1 MKRLN
6 SMLLALAKPVLCLF
20 PLFFWSFFLQS
31 PILIS
36 FARSAPLRALLMF
49 VNVGDGATS
58 DLYFALLLALL
69 IVYLCYAISIWSQK
83 AALGFR
89 CIIYFILVTSFIARK
104 FLLVEFGLQLTPSTF
119 SLLQE
124 TNGHEVSGFLDIF
137 ILSKIGLKYLL
148 IAIGLYLI
156 VFASDMLY
164 VRKMIATK
172 CSEKMKLVFGGI
184 IGLVF
189 VMCVPAIRG
198 GMNSSCKFLGD
209 NLRFQQY
216 NVLC

>member
-6 SMLLALAKPVLCLF
+6 SMLLTLAKPVLCLF
-20 PLFFWSFFLQS
+20 PLFFWSFFFQS

-49 VNVGDGATS
+49 VNVGDGATR
-58 DLYFALLLALL
+58 DLYFSLLLSLL
-69 IVYLCYAISIWSQK
+69 LVYLCYAISISIWSQK

-104 FLLVEFGLQLTPSTF
+104 FLLVEFGLLLAPSTF

-124 TNGHEVSGFLDIF
+124 TNGHEVSGFLDIY

-156 VFASDMLY
+156 VIASDILY

-172 CSEKMKLVFGGI
+172 CSEKMKTVFGGI

-189 VMCVPAIRG
+189 VMFI
-198 GMNSSCKFLGD
+198 
-209 NLRFQQY
+209 
-216 NVLC
+216 LC

>member
-1 MKRLN
+1 MKRIN
-6 SMLLALAKPVLCLF
+6 SVLKLLAKPVLCLF
-20 PLFFWSFFLQS
+20 PLFFWAFFLQS

-36 FARSAPLRALLMF
+36 FARTVPLRALLMF
-49 VNVGDGATS
+49 VNISDGATS
-58 DLYFALLLALL
+58 DLYFALMLAIL
-69 IVYLCYAISIWSQK
+69 VVWLCYAISMWSQK

-89 CIIYFILVTSFIARK
+89 CVLYLVLVTTFIARK

-124 TNGHEVSGFLDIF
+124 TNGHEVSGFLDIY

-156 VFASDMLY
+156 VFASDILY

-172 CSEKMKLVFGGI
+172 CLEKMKLVLGGI
-184 IGLVF
+184 IGLVL
-189 VMCVPAIRG
+189 VMSVPAIRG
-198 GMNSSCKFLGD
+198 GMNSSCNSQVVNRHFL
-209 NLRFQQY
+209 RY
-216 NVLC
+216 NAHC

>member
-1 MKRLN
+1 
-6 SMLLALAKPVLCLF
+6 
-20 PLFFWSFFLQS
+20 
-31 PILIS
+31 
-36 FARSAPLRALLMF
+36 MF

-69 IVYLCYAISIWSQK
+69 IVYLCYAISIWSKK

-156 VFASDMLY
+156 VFASDMLF

-216 NVLC
+216 NALC